1 MNEELSFEVFA
12 VLSRNNTL
20 QLWDIA
26 PVRHGKYRHAQP
38 GRGCVFPALSGSL
51 ENYLLHSVQ
60 HQRRLSCPEDN
71 ELSSSTLWLQLP
83 AFSILHVRGC

>member
-1 MNEELSFEVFA
+1 MNEELSFEVFVVSSQHA
-12 VLSRNNTL
+12 TL

-26 PVRHGKYRHAQP
+26 PVRHGKYRHARP

-60 HQRRLSCPEDN
+60 QPR
-71 ELSSSTLWLQLP
+71 
-83 AFSILHVRGC
+83 